1 MIYIW
6 WTIACL
12 IAYIAGLAIL
22 TRVTPLLLVRAYD
35 QGLFMAIAAAD
46 IMGGIF
52 AFGAVTVTFA
62 LFSGNFGVK
71 VLDFLLL
78 VGIVIVGI
86 RMSIRSFHP
95 HVAKT
100 NRVSRVVAGTY
111 CLVLALAALY
121 YLVLLFT
128 SSS

>member
-1 MIYIW
+1 MIYFW

-12 IAYIAGLAIL
+12 IAYIAGLVL
-22 TRVTPLLLVRAYD
+22 LMRVTPLLLVRAYD
-35 QGLFMAIAAAD
+35 QGLFMAIAAVD
-46 IMGGIF
+46 ILGGIF
-52 AFGAVTVTFA
+52 AFGAVAVTFA

-86 RMSIRSFHP
+86 RMSYRSFRP
-95 HVAKT
+95 RVAKT
-100 NRVSRVVAGTY
+100 NRISRIVAGAY

-128 SSS
+128 PSR

>member
-1 MIYIW
+1 M
-6 WTIACL
+6 
-12 IAYIAGLAIL
+12 
-22 TRVTPLLLVRAYD
+22 RVTPLLLVRAYD

-46 IMGGIF
+46 ILGGIF

-86 RMSIRSFHP
+86 RMSIRSFRP

-128 SSS
+128 SSR